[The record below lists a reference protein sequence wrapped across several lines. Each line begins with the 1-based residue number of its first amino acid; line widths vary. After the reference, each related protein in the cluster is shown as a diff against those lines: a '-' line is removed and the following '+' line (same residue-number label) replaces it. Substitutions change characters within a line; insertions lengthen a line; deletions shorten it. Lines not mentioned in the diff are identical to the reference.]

1 LLQSIPAERR
11 AEINA
16 AVLQT
21 IGQYYDGTSIKF
33 TATVNIA
40 VAVK

>member
-1 LLQSIPAERR
+1 LKA
-11 AEINA
+11 INE
-16 AVLQT
+16 
-21 IGQYYDGTSIKF
+21 YYDGTSIKF